1 MKIDHQP
8 LFPTP
13 LYEISGLEIDNEK
26 LEKDIYELK
35 EKDPGIEKGYSNR
48 GGWHSNPQKNNEIQE
63 IFKPVI
69 DAFGKIFPEMIFDPK
84 ISRIDSLSIWAN
96 INPKGSYNTTHNHP
110 GCDLSG
116 VYYVKVPE
124 GESGTLNFIDP
135 RPALTYG
142 NNFIVERYVGGE
154 FVSRFPIVGNMYLFP
169 SSFNHNVGTNL
180 TEEDRISISFNLN
193 LS

>member
-1 MKIDHQP
+1 VKIDHQP

>member
-13 LYEISGLEIDNEK
+13 LFEITGLEIDNEK
-26 LEKDIYELK
+26 LAKDIYDLQK
-35 EKDPGIEKGYSNR
+35 KDEGVKDGYSNW
-48 GGWHSNPQKNNEIQE
+48 GGWHSKTQVGNEIDE
-63 IFKPVI
+63 IFKPLI
-69 DAFGKIFPEMIFDPK
+69 DSFIKILPDLGFDPK
-84 ISRIDSLSIWAN
+84 ITGVTNLVLWAN

-110 GCDLSG
+110 GCDISG

-142 NNFIVERYVGGE
+142 NNFIVERYVGGDS
-154 FVSRFPIVGNMYLFP
+154 VPRFPIVGNMYLFP
-169 SSFNHNVGTNL
+169 SSLEHNVGTNL

-193 LS
+193 LR

>member
-13 LYEISGLEIDNEK
+13 LYEITGLEIDNEK

-48 GGWHSNPQKNNEIQE
+48 GGWHSTPQKNNEIQE
-63 IFKPVI
+63 IFKPII
-69 DAFGKIFPEMIFDPK
+69 DAFGKIFPEMIFNPK

-96 INPKGSYNTTHNHP
+96 INPKGSYNITHNHP
-110 GCDLSG
+110 RCDLSG

-142 NNFIVERYVGGE
+142 NNFIVERYVGGDS
-154 FVSRFPIVGNMYLFP
+154 VPRFPIVGNMYLFP
-169 SSFNHNVGTNL
+169 SSLEHNVGSNL

-193 LS
+193 LR

>member
-13 LYEISGLEIDNEK
+13 LYEITGLEIDNEK

-35 EKDPGIEKGYSNR
+35 EKDPGAEKGYSNR
-48 GGWHSNPQKNNEIQE
+48 GGWHSSPQNNNEIQE
-63 IFKPVI
+63 IFKPII
-69 DAFGKIFPEMIFDPK
+69 DAFGKIFPEMVFNPK
-84 ISRIDSLSIWAN
+84 ISRIDFLSIWAN
-96 INPKGSYNTTHNHP
+96 INPKGSYNVTHNHP
-110 GCDLSG
+110 RCDLSG

-135 RPALTYG
+135 RPALSYG
-142 NNFIVERYVGGE
+142 NNFIVERYVGGDS
-154 FVSRFPIVGNMYLFP
+154 VPRFPVVGNMYLFP
-169 SSFNHNVGTNL
+169 SSLEHNVGTNL

-193 LS
+193 LR